1 MKGSGNIYKLRREI
15 EMTKE
20 EILILANKC
29 NGEKTLFDSE
39 LVLLTFSILNLE
51 KFAEAYH
58 QQELEKLEKSC
69 WALGNEYISNG
80 DLGIELDNL
89 SYEMNVGDKTK
100 LLVWRSTKAVLTNFV
115 KAEDGCLY
123 AEE

>member
-1 MKGSGNIYKLRREI
+1 MNKD
-15 EMTKE
+15 

-29 NGEKTLFDSE
+29 NGEKTLFDYE
-39 LVLLTFSILNLE
+39 LVSVTFSILNLE

-69 WALGNEYISNG
+69 CPIGNEYISNG
-80 DLGIELDNL
+80 DLDSELDNL
-89 SYEMNVGDKTK
+89 NYEMNVGDEIK
-100 LLVWRSTKAVLTNFV
+100 LWVWQSTKAVLTNFV
-115 KAEDGCLY
+115 KSEDGCLY